1 MAFGPVFKCNNTRL
15 LLLSIDLFSF
25 PCWWGKLIPSAMLQV
40 ILCFNNRPQDLR
52 PCRVRLGL

>member
-25 PCWWGKLIPSAMLQV
+25 PCWWGKQIPSAMLQV
-40 ILCFNNRPQDLR
+40 ILCFNNRP
-52 PCRVRLGL
+52 